1 MNDGNWNALKSFLEH
16 RPDALTAKISDSG
29 NTVLIDAVVAGHT
42 NIVKELVNLMSVQDL
57 EAQDISGY
65 TALAAAA
72 RGGIKEIAETL
83 VAKNRK
89 LVSVSEFKN
98 KKIPIVIA
106 SENGHEDMTRYL
118 YDITPLEDLKDKNGV
133 ELLKH
138 CISAGTLFDIAL
150 DLLQRC
156 PKLGIPFDEKV
167 SPLLVLSQMPS
178 AFPSSS
184 RLPFFQ
190 TLLYFCI
197 PVQSSNVSR
206 NLYGDIESP
215 NVVSSFTEKT
225 ATKVPTIDEVYKIKQ
240 KHQQSKAVLSL
251 ICEEISNLDMNFFEK
266 VGVYKS
272 IFKAIKYG
280 IEEVVEEVLKCHPY
294 IFRYEDRKKRSIL
307 SYAVSERQE
316 NIFRILIENKRNHIL
331 ASIKDRN
338 KNNLLHQA
346 AILPSSEQLDKKV
359 TGAALQM
366 QRELQ
371 WFEEVKKIVQP
382 RHKLKTNKDGK
393 SPKSLFTD
401 QHKGLVEKGEK
412 WAKDTAKSCSVVAAL
427 ITTITFEAA
436 LEVPGGIK
444 SQGEAFIRRTLF
456 NIYVISDTFS
466 LFSSTIAVLV
476 FLGILTSRYREQD
489 FLKSLP
495 RKLMIGLGTLFFS
508 IATMMIVFATI
519 LVIMLFDRWGT
530 ISFPLV
536 LLAGGPVILY
546 AVFQFPLLLEIFV
559 STYGISTFRRPKGN
573 NFFAIWRL

>member
-167 SPLLVLSQMPS
+167 SPLL
-178 AFPSSS
+178 
-184 RLPFFQ
+184 
-190 TLLYFCI
+190 
-197 PVQSSNVSR
+197 
-206 NLYGDIESP
+206 
-215 NVVSSFTEKT
+215 
-225 ATKVPTIDEVYKIKQ
+225 
-240 KHQQSKAVLSL
+240 AVLSL

-546 AVFQFPLLLEIFV
+546 AGLSRQKLGVFQASSSPGV
-559 STYGISTFRRPKGN
+559 MADVAKVVAR
-573 NFFAIWRL
+573 